1 MKVVLRIFIP
11 LCIFSFIAFGISVMF
26 LGTQPITADTAIS
39 ELTISDSGAN
49 TYDITDSFTSI
60 RADIGAYK
68 LTIKPWSENKT
79 QVTVSGDESSRI
91 KAGVSGDRLTIE
103 SDWSWGENWNWSMFR
118 NLFNGSAF
126 STEVLLKVPDKTYE
140 QVMMYVGAGSLVSDG
155 IQAKDIYLN
164 VGAGSMTYT
173 QPAGFRADHISADVS
188 AGSLIAKNMEVDV
201 SAGSAN
207 IYGLTGSGS
216 ADVSA
221 GNARLQ
227 FAELNEE
234 CNVDVSAGDVT
245 LDIPEDS
252 SAKFICDKSAGDI
265 RIMVGG
271 ENRHADDGDII
282 SINGG
287 GTTVNLS
294 VSAGDIKVLNS
305 TSSAVEI
312 GTAVVSAAENSARN
326 ITTTFTLEETAIA
339 EENE

>member
-1 MKVVLRIFIP
+1 
-11 LCIFSFIAFGISVMF
+11 
-26 LGTQPITADTAIS
+26 
-39 ELTISDSGAN
+39 
-49 TYDITDSFTSI
+49 
-60 RADIGAYK
+60 
-68 LTIKPWSENKT
+68 
-79 QVTVSGDESSRI
+79 
-91 KAGVSGDRLTIE
+91 
-103 SDWSWGENWNWSMFR
+103 
-118 NLFNGSAF
+118 
-126 STEVLLKVPDKTYE
+126 
-140 QVMMYVGAGSLVSDG
+140 MYVGAGSLVSDG

-188 AGSLIAKNMEVDV
+188 AGSLIAKNMAAGNYEVDV

>member
-1 MKVVLRIFIP
+1 M
-11 LCIFSFIAFGISVMF
+11 A
-26 LGTQPITADTAIS
+26 
-39 ELTISDSGAN
+39 
-49 TYDITDSFTSI
+49 
-60 RADIGAYK
+60 
-68 LTIKPWSENKT
+68 
-79 QVTVSGDESSRI
+79 
-91 KAGVSGDRLTIE
+91 AG
-103 SDWSWGENWNWSMFR
+103 N
-118 NLFNGSAF
+118 
-126 STEVLLKVPDKTYE
+126 Y
-140 QVMMYVGAGSLVSDG
+140 
-155 IQAKDIYLN
+155 
-164 VGAGSMTYT
+164 
-173 QPAGFRADHISADVS
+173 
-188 AGSLIAKNMEVDV
+188 EVDV

-216 ADVSA
+216 VDVSA

-305 TSSAVEI
+305 TSSAVSAVEI